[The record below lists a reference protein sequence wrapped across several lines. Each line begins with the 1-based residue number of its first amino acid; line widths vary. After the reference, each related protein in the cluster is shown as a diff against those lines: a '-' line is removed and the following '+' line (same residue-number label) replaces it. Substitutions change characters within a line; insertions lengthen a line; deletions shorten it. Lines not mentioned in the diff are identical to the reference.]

1 MRLRGVSRILAVF
14 GDHQRSI
21 SKDTLQFERVFA
33 SRFVPRRI
41 FGPRVWGDT
50 NLLRHTVSSSAGG
63 SASKI
68 IACAW
73 NAISMHRSASSC

>member
-1 MRLRGVSRILAVF
+1 MSERFVATKKLSQSPANLAVF
-14 GDHQRSI
+14 GDHKRSI

-50 NLLRHTVSSSAGG
+50 NLLRHM
-63 SASKI
+63 
-68 IACAW
+68 C
-73 NAISMHRSASSC
+73 